1 VGNDYGVES
10 FTGQYDASYGTVL
23 LNIGKGHF
31 KNIPSNK
38 SGLWILGDAKSIIP
52 INSKGKNK
60 KLIIARNNQELQS
73 YSIIR

>member
-1 VGNDYGVES
+1 
-10 FTGQYDASYGTVL
+10 VL

-60 KLIIARNNQELQS
+60 KLIIARNNQELQFF
-73 YSIIR
+73 SIKK